1 MIAQKKRLLFVS
13 LFFLSLMVLFVIL
26 NLDRFNS
33 WLNLIGYVLRPVT
46 IGLVLAF
53 LCNPIFRTFERKIFF
68 SVRPQKLRRV
78 LSLIVTYLI
87 LFLIFIALILLIVP
101 QLFASIL
108 DFLNSYDSYLANAL
122 VNVNDLI
129 VFINDNFSTSIPPL
143 EYEKINNSIADFL
156 AGLDLQN
163 LLDSLLNYTNI
174 TTVLAI
180 LGDVLFV
187 LIDIIFGI
195 FISVYLLYSKEK
207 RYAQIMRLRRALFDD
222 RTNAW
227 ITNVCTVADKSFGGF
242 LRGKLLDSTIVGILV
257 YIIIS
262 IMQVP
267 YAVLIAVIIGITDI
281 VPVIGP
287 FIGVIPTAVII
298 LLTDPI
304 KVIPFLLCI
313 LIVQQIDGNIIAPK
327 ILGENT
333 GVSSLCVM
341 IAITVMGALWGLVGM
356 VIGVPLFAT
365 VLDLASNYL
374 NTRLKKKNLPTETD
388 SYYDA
393 QSKEKIS
400 PERKKRPSRKNLAV
414 KERRKPRLH
423 AGSEI
428 DQTRLYLLAQK
439 HDLLDAPTEE
449 GFANFKQEYATL
461 RSFTPSARH

>member
-1 MIAQKKRLLFVS
+1 
-13 LFFLSLMVLFVIL
+13 MVLFLIL
-26 NLDRFNS
+26 NIDRFNS
-33 WLNLIGYVLRPVT
+33 WLNLVGYVLRPVI

-53 LCNPIFRTFERKIFF
+53 LCNPIFRAFERKIFF
-68 SVRPQKLRRV
+68 NVRPQKLRRV
-78 LSLIVTYLI
+78 LSLVVTYLI
-87 LFLIFIALILLIVP
+87 LFLILFTLIMLIVP
-101 QLFASIL
+101 QLIESIL

-129 VFINDNFSTSIPPL
+129 TFINNSLSTSIPLL
-143 EYEKINNSIADFL
+143 EYEEINTSIAEFL

-163 LLDSLLNYTNI
+163 FLDSLLSYTNI
-174 TTVLAI
+174 TTALAI
-180 LGDVLFV
+180 LGDVLLV

-195 FISVYLLYSKEK
+195 FISIYLLYSKER

-222 RTNAW
+222 RTNTR
-227 ITNVCTVADKSFGGF
+227 ITNICTVADKSFGGF

-281 VPVIGP
+281 VPIIGP

-341 IAITVMGALWGLVGM
+341 IAITVMGSLWGLVGM
-356 VIGVPLFAT
+356 VVGVPLFAT
-365 VLDLASNYL
+365 VLDLTSNYL
-374 NTRLKKKNLPTETD
+374 NARLKEKNLPTETD

-393 QSKEKIS
+393 QSEEKIS
-400 PERKKRPSRKNLAV
+400 PERKKRPQRKRVASGARHKAGL
-414 KERRKPRLH
+414 R
-423 AGSEI
+423 AGSEV
-428 DQTRLYLLAQK
+428 DQARLYLLAQK
-439 HDLLDAPTEE
+439 HGLLDSPTKENLSKFREE
-449 GFANFKQEYATL
+449 YSSL
-461 RSFTPSARH
+461 RSMTPRH